1 MIAVISQIISP
12 TPINALQIDQ
22 PIQADVRQST
32 KTSESLT
39 NPFELDPEDPNPSLF
54 TMASD
59 KNSANNTS
67 LGGAGIGASQVT
79 SSGLK
84 ITE

>member
-12 TPINALQIDQ
+12 TPTTALQIEQ

-32 KTSESLT
+32 KISETVS

-54 TMASD
+54 TMASAV
-59 KNSANNTS
+59 SYTH
-67 LGGAGIGASQVT
+67 LTLPTILLV
-79 SSGLK
+79 
-84 ITE
+84 